1 MWGIYRGRRLVLYVI
16 AAIVIATLIGYSTY
30 TFVKLFP
37 DKDVY
42 LHNAILI

>member
-30 TFVKLFP
+30 MFVKVFS
-37 DKDVY
+37 
-42 LHNAILI
+42 